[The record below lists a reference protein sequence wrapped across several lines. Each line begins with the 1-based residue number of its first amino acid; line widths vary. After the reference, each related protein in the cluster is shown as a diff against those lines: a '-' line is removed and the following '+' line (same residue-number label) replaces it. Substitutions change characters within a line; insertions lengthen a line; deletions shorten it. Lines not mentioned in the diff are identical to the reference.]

1 MKERYID
8 LMEKALSAYTD
19 EHILR
24 YFNDVKTDGLKEH
37 GFPRLTANI
46 GILIAHGRRGDL
58 LPTFI
63 EMMSLCCKMFLRPY
77 VQAANEFSVREVICC
92 IAELEKA
99 GVVDEDIIEA
109 WKRDL
114 SAIEPEKCYNSYEK
128 ALANNTRNWA
138 VFLSVSEL
146 FRQNANLTE
155 PSELIDSILSYQMQ
169 WFDENGM
176 YQDNKYAVNHQP
188 IMYDMVTRGLCC
200 LLLGFGY
207 NGKYREEIDGYLKK
221 AAQLSLQMQ
230 SPVGEI
236 PFGGRSNQ
244 YLLCEGW
251 QAQIFEFEANRY
263 AAEGDMKTASLF
275 KRAAVRSV
283 EVCEKWISLSPISH
297 IKNRFPAENRIGCE
311 GYGYFDKYMITV
323 ASNFYVAYL
332 MCNEDIPAAEDV
344 EQHPYAFA
352 LSDYFHK
359 FFLGGA
365 DYQLEFD
372 LNADPEYDA
381 NGLGRI
387 QRTDAPSTVCMAC
400 PCPAEPIY
408 KVNIEKPFALSLCS
422 AIREGD
428 GWHLGAAKDTKYEVL
443 NSETD
448 KNSASAT
455 MICKFPDGRAV
466 REHYT
471 VDKNGISITVEG
483 EGEIGYAL
491 PAFCFDGEA
500 SPEITVEDSSL
511 KVSWQGWTCRYM
523 TNGMILD
530 LNAVAANRN
539 GHYRA
544 FIAKSEGA
552 LNVRVEIVKE

>member
-1 MKERYID
+1 MKERYIN

-24 YFNDVKTDGLKEH
+24 YFNEVKTNGLKEH

-46 GILIAHGRRGDL
+46 GILIAHGRRKDL

-63 EMMSLCCKMFLRPY
+63 EMMSVCCKMFLRPY

-92 IAELEKA
+92 IAELEAA
-99 GVVDEDIIEA
+99 GVVDEDIIKA
-109 WKRDL
+109 WKCDL
-114 SAIEPEKCYNSYEK
+114 AAIEPSKCYNSYEK

-138 VFLSVSEL
+138 LFLSVSEL
-146 FRQNANLTE
+146 FRQNAGLTE

-188 IMYDMVTRGLCC
+188 IMYDIATRGLCC

-207 NGKYREEIDGYLKK
+207 NGKYRDEIDGYVKK
-221 AAQLSLQMQ
+221 AALMSLQMQ
-230 SPVGEI
+230 SPIGEI

-263 AAEGDMKTASLF
+263 AAEGDIKTAAIF

-297 IKNRFPAENRIGCE
+297 VKNRFPAENRIGCE

-332 MCNEDIPAAEDV
+332 MCNEDIPVAEDIDRT
-344 EQHPYAFA
+344 PYAFEI
-352 LSDYFHK
+352 SDYFHK
-359 FFLGGA
+359 FFLGSA

-372 LNADPEYDA
+372 LNADPHYDA
-381 NGLGRI
+381 N
-387 QRTDAPSTVCMAC
+387 
-400 PCPAEPIY
+400 
-408 KVNIEKPFALSLCS
+408 
-422 AIREGD
+422 
-428 GWHLGAAKDTKYEVL
+428 
-443 NSETD
+443 
-448 KNSASAT
+448 
-455 MICKFPDGRAV
+455 
-466 REHYT
+466 
-471 VDKNGISITVEG
+471 
-483 EGEIGYAL
+483 
-491 PAFCFDGEA
+491 
-500 SPEITVEDSSL
+500 
-511 KVSWQGWTCRYM
+511 
-523 TNGMILD
+523 
-530 LNAVAANRN
+530 
-539 GHYRA
+539 
-544 FIAKSEGA
+544 
-552 LNVRVEIVKE
+552 